1 MKKRFLSMLLALC
14 LVAGSMA
21 AFAENVLPEGI
32 DIPESVETVW
42 WLAFYQCTGLT
53 DVTVRNPDCT
63 IYDDARTIPE
73 NAVIHGFTGSTA
85 EAYAQQYE
93 RTFEVLVP

>member
-1 MKKRFLSMLLALC
+1 MTEIAIPQN
-14 LVAGSMA
+14 VTYIGSMA
-21 AFAENVLPEGI
+21 FESCTGLTSVV
-32 DIPESVETVW
+32 IPESVETVW